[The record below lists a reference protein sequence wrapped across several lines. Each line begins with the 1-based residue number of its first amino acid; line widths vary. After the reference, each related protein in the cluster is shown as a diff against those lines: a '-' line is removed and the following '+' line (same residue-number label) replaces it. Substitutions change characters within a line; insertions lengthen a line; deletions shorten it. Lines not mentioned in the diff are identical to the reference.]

1 MHDLP
6 SSIGRPATGALL
18 HAGIESL
25 DQLAGVTEAW
35 VLGLHGVGP
44 KAVSILRETLAA
56 QGKAFRPE

>member
-6 SSIGRPATGALL
+6 RSIGRPATGALV

-25 DQLAGVTEAW
+25 DQLTGVTEAW

-44 KAVSILRETLAA
+44 KAVGILRDALAA
-56 QGKAFRPE
+56 QGKTFRPG